1 MKRSGR
7 CRVRPL
13 NGTGSRNSRRLLL
26 AVVLCA
32 CASASKDP
40 LRTLW
45 VGNSYTYVNDLPSM
59 VGQLADAG
67 GARRFEQVQEC
78 PGGSTLK
85 QHWDSGADTAL
96 LSGSHFDWMVLQDQ
110 SQEPSFDL
118 SVLETDLYPYVTQLD
133 AAGRDAGTR
142 AMLYLTWGRQ
152 NGDLENVPG
161 DTYDAMQDRLIR
173 GYETIAARLHVPVAP
188 VGIAWRTTR
197 QQQPQLQLYQSDGS
211 HPSEAGTYLAACV
224 FFQMLYGRSAVG
236 NAFTGGLDAG
246 TAKALQQIAADTVS
260 SYRQP

>member
-1 MKRSGR
+1 
-7 CRVRPL
+7 L
-13 NGTGSRNSRRLLL
+13 NGPAFRNSLL
-26 AVVLCA
+26 ALFLCA
-32 CASASKDP
+32 CACAAKGP

-59 VGQLADAG
+59 VAQLALAG
-67 GARRFEQVQEC
+67 GERRFDQVQEC
-78 PGGSTLK
+78 PGGSTLQ

-110 SQEPSFDL
+110 SQEPSFAL
-118 SVLETDLYPYVTQLD
+118 STLETDLYPYITQLD
-133 AAGRDAGTR
+133 AAGRDAGTST
-142 AMLYLTWGRQ
+142 MLYLTWGRQ

-188 VGIAWRTTR
+188 VGIAWRR
-197 QQQPQLQLYQSDGS
+197 VVQQQPQVVLWQSDGS
-211 HPSEAGTYLAACV
+211 HPTEAGTYLAACV
-224 FFQMLYGRSAVG
+224 FFQMLYGKSAVG
-236 NAFTGGLDAG
+236 NAFTAGLDAG